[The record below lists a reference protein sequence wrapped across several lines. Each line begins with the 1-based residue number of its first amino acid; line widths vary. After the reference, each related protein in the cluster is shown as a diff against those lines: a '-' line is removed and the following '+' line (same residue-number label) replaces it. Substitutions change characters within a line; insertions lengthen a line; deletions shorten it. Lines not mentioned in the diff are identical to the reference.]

1 MKRDSRQ
8 LPLFLRVVLP
18 SRPFVLEPSPD
29 EIWICTQCGRQIIT
43 RRRTT
48 EGKVVREFVDS
59 EGRCSQCA
67 PSQIGVQSKTRT

>member
-8 LPLFLRVVLP
+8 LPLFLRPPLP
-18 SRPFVLEPSPD
+18 SPPFVLEPSPD
-29 EIWICTQCGRQIIT
+29 EIRICTQCGKQIIT

-48 EGKVVREFVDS
+48 EDKLVKEFVDS

-67 PSQIGVQSKTRT
+67 HPE